1 MQANSQIKAFVAEW
15 MAGNVSNKRNPS
27 HTAADIDRLA
37 AGLTGAAR
45 AHGISGGDL
54 HRLLGDIDDYLIVQ
68 CRQSS
73 SALLPS
79 QSASNCSPIVPL
91 AIAAPKC

>member
-1 MQANSQIKAFVAEW
+1 METNSQIMAFVGEW
-15 MAGNVSNKRNPS
+15 MAGNVSNKRNTS
-27 HTAADIDRLA
+27 HTPADIDRLA

-45 AHGISGGDL
+45 DHGISGGDL
-54 HRLLGDIDDYLIVQ
+54 HHLLADIDDYLIIQ

-73 SALLPS
+73 SAVLPS
-79 QSASNCSPIVPL
+79 QSSSNCSPIVPL